1 MVFLKELLSEFYKSA
16 VLAHIGNM
24 DRHRHHIAQTSAN
37 FFYLLLHLTEDTTN
51 LRSEVAGERSPGLV
65 FRCQ

>member
-37 FFYLLLHLTEDTTN
+37 FFYLLLHLTDDATN

>member
-37 FFYLLLHLTEDTTN
+37 FFYLLLHLTEDATN
-51 LRSEVAGERSPGLV
+51 LRSEVAGELSPGLV

>member
-24 DRHRHHIAQTSAN
+24 DRHRHHIAQTYAN
-37 FFYLLLHLTEDTTN
+37 FFYLLLHLTEDATN